1 MPRTSVKIS
10 HAWAFSD
17 AASATAVV
25 SEPPRPSVVTSISR
39 PIPWKPATTTT
50 RPAASSRS
58 MRAGVRPRIR
68 AFAWRWSVRIP
79 AWKPSSETA
88 GTPSSVSA
96 IDISGADTPSPV
108 ESSRSSSRA
117 VGSFATREARSSSR
131 SVESPMALTTTT
143 TSYPARWLAATR
155 RAARLI
161 RAGEL
166 SEVPPNFWTRIGR
179 VTDSGRAANIAFARQ
194 PFRQQNR
201 PLAGAKLGVVGE
213 HDVLDPFQNRVV
225 THAADADRHPF
236 AGIAVTARLWPE
248 GVRIDAQQ
256 AVGRRRQAFQSI
268 VAEGVHRR
276 RRRSGIRG
284 AFGPDEDRFEVTIA
298 DIDPGAG
305 AGDGER
311 RRLAPVTEDLPG
323 LALDLLFLA
332 GDEGDNVVDHVEREH
347 AALAPGTR
355 HRLQRGHHHG
365 ADAEGILQRLQR
377 DHQSGRRAVR
387 DRRDEASPVALA
399 PLVVERFGMGVV
411 DAGDE
416 DGNVRLI
423 PEGRRRTDDWDPF
436 RKARLPFLG
445 DLFRDGAEKEV
456 EWMGEQLLI

>member
-25 SEPPRPSVVTSISR
+25 SEPPRPSVVPSVTR
-39 PIPWKPATTTT
+39 PIPWKPGTTTS

-58 MRAGVRPRIR
+58 MRAGVRPTIR
-68 AFAWRWSVRIP
+68 ALAWRWSARMP

-117 VGSFATREARSSSR
+117 AGSFATREARSSSR

-155 RAARLI
+155 RAARLM
-161 RAGEL
+161 RAGER

-179 VTDSGRAANIAFARQ
+179 AERLKRSSGTKAPLASGDARSGRAANIALTRQ

-201 PLAGAKLGVVGE
+201 PLAGAKLGVVRE
-213 HDVLDPFQNRVV
+213 HDVLDPFEDRFV
-225 THAADADRHPF
+225 THAADADRHPV

-256 AVGRRRQAFQSI
+256 AVGRRRQALQSI

-276 RRRSGIRG
+276 RRRRGIRG
-284 AFGPDEDRFEVTIA
+284 TFGPDDDRLQLTIP
-298 DIDPGAG
+298 DIDPGSG

-311 RRLAPVTEDLPG
+311 RRLAPVTEELPG
-323 LALDLLFLA
+323 
-332 GDEGDNVVDHVEREH
+332 V
-347 AALAPGTR
+347 
-355 HRLQRGHHHG
+355 
-365 ADAEGILQRLQR
+365 
-377 DHQSGRRAVR
+377 
-387 DRRDEASPVALA
+387 AS
-399 PLVVERFGMGVV
+399 
-411 DAGDE
+411 
-416 DGNVRLI
+416 N
-423 PEGRRRTDDWDPF
+423 
-436 RKARLPFLG
+436 LPC
-445 DLFRDGAEKEV
+445 
-456 EWMGEQLLI
+456 